1 MHSKFA
7 GGQTSCKLA
16 HKLGNFPTPQINML
30 ETWSGE
36 SVKSD
41 SFSAGQEA
49 CSSAL
54 SRVGGAVNLIV
65 VFATVNYGQ
74 EEVLKGVKS
83 AAKDALVVGCSGLRC
98 IFNNH
103 GFDKGVVA
111 MAIAGDDIIFKSAV
125 GVNAQK
131 DSYEA
136 GHSLAKSLV
145 DEATAILM
153 IFMDAVGVNGS
164 AVVRGILD
172 GSRKNLPIIGG
183 MASDASTFTKTY
195 EYHKGEVLSD
205 TVVGVAMSGKVSFGI
220 GVQHGW
226 QSIGLPVT
234 VTKSE
239 GAVIKEING
248 QPAIKFFEEYF
259 GEEEAKQ
266 LHKPLSRICYVYP
279 LGMSVEGSDELL
291 IRIAFVANEKGE
303 LACAGE
309 IPQGSQIRLMLGD
322 YEKAIEAAREA
333 AQKAKEQ
340 LKGAK
345 PKAAFVF
352 NCAARYMLLGKRA
365 DEEIQAIQ
373 SVLGG
378 EVPLIGFYT
387 YGEQAP
393 LRGDVGPKC
402 SSLFHNETM
411 TMILLGE

>member
-1 MHSKFA
+1 
-7 GGQTSCKLA
+7 
-16 HKLGNFPTPQINML
+16 ML
-30 ETWSGE
+30 KAWSGE
-36 SVKSD
+36 SIKDD

-49 CSSAL
+49 CSNAL
-54 SRVGGAVNLIV
+54 SQVNGAANLLV
-65 VFATVNYGQ
+65 VFATVNYSQ
-74 EEVLKGVKS
+74 EEVLKGVKLL
-83 AAKDALVVGCSGLRC
+83 AKDALVVGCSGLRC
-98 IFNNH
+98 ISNNH
-103 GFDKGVVA
+103 GFDKGVAV
-111 MAIAGDDIIFKSAV
+111 MAISSDDIILKSAV

-131 DSYEA
+131 DSYAA
-136 GHSLAKSLV
+136 GHSLAKNLV
-145 DEATAILM
+145 DQATAVLM

-195 EYHKGEVLSD
+195 EYHQGEALSD
-205 TVVGVAMSGKVSFGI
+205 AVVGVAMSGKISFGI

-239 GAVIKEING
+239 GATIKEING
-248 QPAIKFFEEYF
+248 KPAIKFFEEYF
-259 GEEEAKQ
+259 GAEEAKQ
-266 LHKPLSRICYVYP
+266 LYKPLSRICYVYP

-303 LACAGE
+303 LVCAGE

-322 YEKAIEAAREA
+322 YEKAIEAAQEA
-333 AQKAKEQ
+333 AKKAKQQ
-340 LKGAK
+340 LKGAT
-345 PKAAFVF
+345 PKAALVF

-378 EVPLIGFYT
+378 NIPLIGFYT

-393 LRGDVGPKC
+393 LRGDVGPTC

>member
-1 MHSKFA
+1 M
-7 GGQTSCKLA
+7 
-16 HKLGNFPTPQINML
+16 NML
-30 ETWSGE
+30 KAWSGE
-36 SVKSD
+36 SIKSD
-41 SFSAGQEA
+41 SFAAGEEA
-49 CSSAL
+49 CSNAL
-54 SRVGGAVNLIV
+54 SQIKGVINLIV
-65 VFATVNYGQ
+65 VFATVNYSQ

-83 AAKDALVVGCSGLRC
+83 LAKDALVVGCSGLRC
-98 IFNNH
+98 ISNNH
-103 GFDKGVVA
+103 GFDKGVAV
-111 MAIAGDDIIFKSAV
+111 MAVSSDDIILKSAI
-125 GVNAQK
+125 GINAQK
-131 DSYEA
+131 DSREA
-136 GHSLAKSLV
+136 GYSLAKSLV
-145 DEATAILM
+145 NEATAVLM
-153 IFMDAVGVNGS
+153 IFMDGVGVNGS

-195 EYHKGEVLSD
+195 EYHQGEVLSD
-205 TVVGVAMSGKVSFGI
+205 AVVGVAMSGKVSFGI

-239 GAVIKEING
+239 GATIQEING

-259 GEEEAKQ
+259 GAEEAKQ
-266 LHKPLSRICYVYP
+266 LYKPLSRICYVYP

-303 LACAGE
+303 LVCAGE
-309 IPQGSQIRLMLGD
+309 VPQGSQIRLMLGD
-322 YEKAIEAAREA
+322 HEKAIEAAREA
-333 AQKAKEQ
+333 TEKAKEQ
-340 LKGAK
+340 LKGAT
-345 PKAAFVF
+345 PKAAIVF

-378 EVPLIGFYT
+378 NVPLIGFYT

-393 LRGDVGPKC
+393 LRGDIGPAC